1 MFRNVSAVNILRLAA
16 AAIAAVSVIYG
27 VMALTLMRGTE
38 RAFVPSLTE
47 TVPRLVKLDRLGAS
61 AFEAAT
67 IATQIIAAPEDN
79 AGELIDALEG
89 EVSQINQIA
98 QDPLLA
104 KLPELSE
111 VKELLP
117 RIDAVVR
124 ALSAASNDYHAQV
137 PRVHR
142 NILVRVTK
150 LKLFKD
156 KVSREI
162 LHLTQRLSAD
172 SASDNSYS
180 GLNLYN
186 GIIAELGQ
194 IQQILEHVPDLASTS
209 NIEKNE
215 RLVKIHI
222 HNLILK
228 TSRIRNAEI
237 RGMYAFEVRNNF
249 IEFIDGGA
257 LLKAKNTARTRVRLV
272 TSANSV
278 VQLLNI
284 LKTVISEVAEKAV
297 ISEVADN
304 QRDAATQISDQ
315 IEKRLENFRTIMV
328 AGSFVVV
335 LLIFF
340 LVFYMIENG
349 VVRRLKTLSHQ
360 VAYLSSGDLSPRPTV
375 SGLDEFARLSTAVE
389 NLRQANISQKRL
401 ERELRDA
408 TEKAEQA
415 GKLKSDFMSMM
426 SHEVRTPL
434 NAIMGLFEVIEGAA
448 QQERQKLRARNG
460 WKAAESLFG
469 MLTKVLD
476 AARLEAGE
484 TELTL
489 EDVPTESLTQY
500 VEAFLEGAIS
510 KSKSKIEGRVIV
522 DNSLPSTIRTDQGF
536 LSQIVSNLIDNAVRY
551 TEKGHVE
558 VRFMPWSPDPSKND
572 QQMGL
577 RLEVE
582 DSGIGIADEN
592 VDLIFDRFYQV
603 EGGITRKK
611 GGSGLG
617 LPITKQLAERLGGS
631 IRFESSAPIGT
642 TFIVEIPG

>member
-1 MFRNVSAVNILRLAA
+1 MFGNVSAVNILRLAA
-16 AAIAAVSVIYG
+16 ALIAAVSFMYG
-27 VMALTLMRGTE
+27 VMALTLMRGAE
-38 RAFVPSLTE
+38 RAFAPILTE
-47 TVPRLVKLDRLGAS
+47 TVPRLVKLDRLGVP
-61 AFEAAT
+61 AFEAAA
-67 IATQIIAAPEDN
+67 IATQIIAAPDDN
-79 AGELIDALEG
+79 AGELIVALEG

-104 KLPELSE
+104 RLPELSA
-111 VKELLP
+111 VIELLP

-124 ALSAASNDYHAQV
+124 ALSDASNDYHSQV
-137 PRVHR
+137 PLVHR
-142 NILVRVTK
+142 DVLTRVPK

-162 LHLTQRLSAD
+162 LNLMQRPPAD
-172 SASDNSYS
+172 IASDNSYS
-180 GLNLYN
+180 DLNLYT

-194 IQQILEHVPDLASTS
+194 IQKILEHVPDLASTS
-209 NIEKNE
+209 NIEKSE
-215 RLVKIHI
+215 RLAKIHI

-228 TSRIRNAEI
+228 TSRIRNSENREMFIFEI
-237 RGMYAFEVRNNF
+237 RNNF

-257 LLKAKNTARTRVRLV
+257 LLKAKDTARARVRLV

-278 VQLLNI
+278 VQLLNT
-284 LKTVISEVAEKAV
+284 LKTV

-315 IEKRLENFRTIMV
+315 IEKRLENFRTIMF

-335 LLIFF
+335 LIILF
-340 LVFYMIENG
+340 LVFYMIENR

-360 VAYLSSGDLSPRPTV
+360 VASLSSGNLSPRPTL
-375 SGLDEFARLSTAVE
+375 SGLDEFARLSAAVE

-401 ERELRDA
+401 EQELRDA

-448 QQERQKLRARNG
+448 QDERQKLRAQNG
-460 WKAAESLFG
+460 RKAAESLFG

-476 AARLEAGE
+476 AARLEADE
-484 TELTL
+484 TELSL
-489 EDVPTESLTQY
+489 EDVPTEILTQY
-500 VEAFLEGAIS
+500 VEAVLEGAIS
-510 KSKSKIEGRVIV
+510 KSKSKIDGRVIV
-522 DNSLPSTIRTDQGF
+522 DDSMPSIIRTDQGF
-536 LSQIVSNLIDNAVRY
+536 LGQIVSNLIDNAVRF
-551 TEKGHVE
+551 TEKGYVE
-558 VRFMPWSPDPSKND
+558 VRFMPWVPDPSKND
-572 QQMGL
+572 QKTGL

-631 IRFESSAPIGT
+631 IRFENADPIGT
-642 TFIVEIPG
+642 TFIVELPG